1 MCGIAGL
8 IDPRSSDPGADLAR
22 MLQTIVHRGPDGEG
36 RHIDRERT
44 LALGMRRLSIIDL
57 EGGWQPIWN
66 EDHTICVFFN
76 GEIYNYLELRE
87 ELHRSGHRFSTQSDT
102 EVLVHLYEEY
112 GEKMTSRLRGMFA
125 FCILDERS
133 GSLFLA
139 RDHFGQKPLYFTRA
153 GNRFAFASE
162 LKALLTLP
170 WVDRE
175 PDEDAFLDYVA
186 WLSLPPPRTHF
197 RSIRKLAAGSSMR
210 VSLGAPACEPQRYW
224 RYELTAQPDLT
235 DIDSAVAELDRALSE
250 SMALHLRADV
260 PVGVLLSSGLDSRTI
275 LAYAQA
281 RQGGKAKSFSVGFGS
296 DDSELIGAAETAC
309 ELGSEHYEFELQAD
323 DFANTFD
330 RVVGLLDEPIG
341 DPACFAVLRLC
352 EFARSHV
359 KVLLSGEGSD
369 EILAGYADR
378 YAGMMATMSRSRS
391 LHLLAPILPEPAV
404 HASASR
410 WTRFL
415 HRARSSSAAE
425 ALQLRIEGLP
435 GDTREP
441 RVMTH
446 AQLAVLR
453 RRMFSLGETG
463 FRPQRDLLSS
473 LLLLDIEW
481 QLAESLLQKAD
492 KMSMGASMELRTPI
506 LDIEVAK
513 VAARIPSDL
522 KLRAGGPGKYVLR
535 KLLSKKLGDRLD
547 RPKLGFPV
555 PLRQWFMGPLRDR
568 MEDELLSPNSFV
580 SGRLENARLRAAWQ
594 DCIAGWDGGRIFF
607 ALWAYERWQ
616 QALQD
621 CTRATANADALP
633 AKIRVVR

>member
-1 MCGIAGL
+1 MCGIAGV
-8 IDPRSSDPGADLAR
+8 IDPQSSDPGVDLAR
-22 MLQTIVHRGPDGEG
+22 MLQRIVHRGPDGEG
-36 RHIDRERT
+36 SHIDRERSV
-44 LALGMRRLSIIDL
+44 ALGMRRLSIIDL

-76 GEIYNYLELRE
+76 GEIYNYVELSE
-87 ELHRSGHRFSTQSDT
+87 ELHRSGHRFRTCSDT
-102 EVLVHLYEEY
+102 EVLVHLYEQY
-112 GEKMTSRLRGMFA
+112 GEQMTSRLRGMFA

-153 GNRFAFASE
+153 GSRFAFASE

-175 PDEDAFLDYVA
+175 LDEHAFLDYAA
-186 WLSLPPPRTHF
+186 WLSLPSPRTHF

-210 VSLGAPACEPQRYW
+210 VSLAVPACEPQQYW
-224 RYELTAQPDLT
+224 RYELTAEPDLT

-281 RQGGKAKSFSVGFGS
+281 RQDGKAKSFSVGFGS
-296 DDSELIGAAETAC
+296 DDSELIGATETAR

-330 RVVGLLDEPIG
+330 RVVSLLDEPIG

-369 EILAGYADR
+369 EILAGYAGR
-378 YAGMMATMSRSRS
+378 YAGMMATMSKSRS
-391 LHLLAPILPEPAV
+391 LHLLAPILPAPAV

-410 WTRFL
+410 WTRLL

-435 GDTREP
+435 GDIREP

-446 AQLAVLR
+446 SQLAALR
-453 RRMFSLGETG
+453 KRMFSLSETG

-513 VAARIPSDL
+513 VAARIPSGL
-522 KLRAGGPGKYVLR
+522 KLPEGGPGKYVLR
-535 KLLSKKLGDRLD
+535 KLLAEKLHEPMD
-547 RPKLGFPV
+547 RPKRGFPV
-555 PLRQWFMGPLRDR
+555 PLRQWLTGPLREQI
-568 MEDELLSPNSFV
+568 EDELLARSSFV
-580 SGRLENARLRAAWQ
+580 SKRLENARLQKAWR
-594 DCIAGWDGGRIFF
+594 DLLAGWDGSRIFF
-607 ALWAYERWQ
+607 ALWSYEKWQ
-616 QALQD
+616 RGLQGP
-621 CTRATANADALP
+621 TLAAA
-633 AKIRVVR
+633 

>member
-1 MCGIAGL
+1 MCGIAGV
-8 IDPRSSDPGADLAR
+8 IDPQSSDLGVDLTR
-22 MLQTIVHRGPDGEG
+22 MLQRLVHRGPDGEG
-36 RHIDRERT
+36 RHIDRERS

-66 EDHTICVFFN
+66 EDNTICVFFN
-76 GEIYNYLELRE
+76 GEIYNYVELGEELR
-87 ELHRSGHRFSTQSDT
+87 RSGHRFRTRSDT

-112 GEKMTSRLRGMFA
+112 GEQMTSRLRGMFA
-125 FCILDERS
+125 FCILDRRS
-133 GSLFLA
+133 ASLFLA
-139 RDHFGQKPLYFTRA
+139 RDHFGQKPLYFTRS

-175 PDEDAFLDYVA
+175 LDEDAFLDYVA

-197 RSIRKLAAGSSMR
+197 RSIRKLSAGSSMR
-210 VSLGAPACEPQRYW
+210 VSLAAPACEPQRYW
-224 RYELTAQPDLT
+224 RYELTAEPDLT

-296 DDSELIGAAETAC
+296 NDSELIGAAETAR
-309 ELGSEHYEFELQAD
+309 ELGSEHHELELRAD
-323 DFANTFD
+323 DFANSFD

-341 DPACFAVLRLC
+341 DPACFALLRLC
-352 EFARSHV
+352 EFARSHA

-369 EILAGYADR
+369 EILAGYEGR

-391 LHLLAPILPEPAV
+391 MRLLAPLLPAPTA

-410 WTRFL
+410 WERLL
-415 HRARSSSAAE
+415 HRAGSSPATE
-425 ALQLRIEGLP
+425 AVQLRMEGVP
-435 GDTREP
+435 GDVRNP
-441 RVMTH
+441 RIMNLE
-446 AQLAVLR
+446 QLAALR
-453 RRMFSLGETG
+453 RRMVSLGETAV
-463 FRPQRDLLSS
+463 RSQRDELSS
-473 LLLLDIEW
+473 LLVLDIEW

-535 KLLSKKLGDRLD
+535 KLLSKKLGDTLD

-555 PLRQWFMGPLRDR
+555 PLRQWFIGPLRDR
-568 MEDELLSPNSFV
+568 IEDELLSSNSFISV
-580 SGRLENARLRAAWQ
+580 RLGNARLRAAWQ
-594 DCIAGWDGGRIFF
+594 DFVAGWDGGRIFF

-616 QALQD
+616 HVLQD
-621 CTRATANADALP
+621 AGRPALDILP
-633 AKIRVVR
+633 GRIRVGR